1 MCPNVDYN
9 KVVIKPFKF
18 TIRNF
23 FRILNLTLSKA
34 LAKSIGILTD
44 EEFFDFIIFIPIEPL
59 RELDADLSVE
69 DTITFCVPK

>member
-1 MCPNVDYN
+1 MCPIVDYN

-18 TIRNF
+18 TIHNF
-23 FRILNLTLSKA
+23 FRILNLTLFKA

-44 EEFFDFIIFIPIEPL
+44 EEFFDFIIFISIEPL